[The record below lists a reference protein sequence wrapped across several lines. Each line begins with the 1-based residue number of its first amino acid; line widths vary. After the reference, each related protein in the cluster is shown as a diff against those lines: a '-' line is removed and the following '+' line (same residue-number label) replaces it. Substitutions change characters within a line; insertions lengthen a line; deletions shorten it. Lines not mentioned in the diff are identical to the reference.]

1 MQVTPDSL
9 KKMIGKKTSSLAFA
23 WLADLERQMG
33 KLDDALN
40 TVNKGLS
47 NLYNYQP
54 ALLVRSLIY
63 FDLERFEEV
72 IESCEQILKKDPF
85 CIAAWRQKGEAHHQ
99 LNQVNERNHAY
110 QMVHDMDPLDPF
122 WKEEYAY
129 ITADEAPSF
138 TEENADEL
146 LETSSDKDAEMNL
159 TTTEEELESNTEVS
173 DPVAEDPFSDLA
185 MILNLEDAAEEDS
198 SVHALEGSLDS
209 VMEGLA
215 TVEDSEP
222 ETLEDNAISGEDLS
236 FAFSSI
242 FGIEEDT
249 SNDKNASP
257 FAQSE
262 VSPLED
268 FEEKQKD
275 DLKQDSNRVDEDTA
289 QSLDTAF
296 DSIFGEDELPEEG
309 VDFTLSDDAPTF
321 EKSAEPL
328 DMSLSE
334 EDLDLS
340 LSDDVPTF
348 EKSAEPLDVS
358 LSEEDLDL
366 TLSDDAP
373 TFEKSAEPLDVS
385 LSEGDLDLS
394 LSNDAPTFEKS
405 AEPLDVS
412 LSEEDL
418 DLTLSDDAPT
428 FEKSAESLDV
438 SLSEGDLDL
447 SLSDDAPAFEKSAE
461 PLDVNLSEEDLD
473 LSLSDDAPAFEKSA
487 EPLDVSLSEEDLD
500 LSLSDDAP
508 TFEKSAEPLDVNL
521 SEEDLDFSLSDDAP
535 AFEKSAEP
543 LDVSLSE
550 GDLDLSLSDDAPTFE
565 KSAEPLEDESE
576 DDSLESEISSS
587 FASLFGEEDEDLE
600 VLEEELKST
609 KDLNLETPSNQEV
622 KVEGQEVNSVDIQE
636 EVSGAFDSLFDL
648 SEDEDLEESME
659 RDAVDF
665 LMSGDSDDEISA
677 ALIENPDSSLEDS
690 ASDIDEKL
698 KTKTLAEIHV
708 EQGLY
713 SKALAIYKDLLDKNP
728 GDKDLETRILEVEK
742 LVNEKYGEN

>member
-340 LSDDVPTF
+340 LSDDAPTF

-358 LSEEDLDL
+358 LSEEDLDF

-385 LSEGDLDLS
+385 LSEGDLDF
-394 LSNDAPTFEKS
+394 T
-405 AEPLDVS
+405 
-412 LSEEDL
+412 
-418 DLTLSDDAPT
+418 
-428 FEKSAESLDV
+428 
-438 SLSEGDLDL
+438 
-447 SLSDDAPAFEKSAE
+447 LSDDAPAFKKSAE

-473 LSLSDDAPAFEKSA
+473 LSLSDDAPA
-487 EPLDVSLSEEDLD
+487 
-500 LSLSDDAP
+500 
-508 TFEKSAEPLDVNL
+508 
-521 SEEDLDFSLSDDAP
+521 
-535 AFEKSAEP
+535 
-543 LDVSLSE
+543 
-550 GDLDLSLSDDAPTFE
+550 FE

-609 KDLNLETPSNQEV
+609 
-622 KVEGQEVNSVDIQE
+622 
-636 EVSGAFDSLFDL
+636 
-648 SEDEDLEESME
+648 
-659 RDAVDF
+659 
-665 LMSGDSDDEISA
+665 
-677 ALIENPDSSLEDS
+677 
-690 ASDIDEKL
+690 
-698 KTKTLAEIHV
+698 
-708 EQGLY
+708 
-713 SKALAIYKDLLDKNP
+713 
-728 GDKDLETRILEVEK
+728 
-742 LVNEKYGEN
+742 

>member
-358 LSEEDLDL
+358 LSE
-366 TLSDDAP
+366 
-373 TFEKSAEPLDVS
+373 
-385 LSEGDLDLS
+385 
-394 LSNDAPTFEKS
+394 
-405 AEPLDVS
+405 
-412 LSEEDL
+412 
-418 DLTLSDDAPT
+418 
-428 FEKSAESLDV
+428 
-438 SLSEGDLDL
+438 GDLDL
-447 SLSDDAPAFEKSAE
+447 SLSDDAPT
-461 PLDVNLSEEDLD
+461 
-473 LSLSDDAPAFEKSA
+473 FEKSA

-508 TFEKSAEPLDVNL
+508 TFEKSAEPLDVSL
-521 SEEDLDFSLSDDAP
+521 SEEDLDFTLSDDAP
-535 AFEKSAEP
+535 TFEKSAEP

-550 GDLDLSLSDDAPTFE
+550 GDLDFTLSDDAPAFKKSAEPLDVNLSEEDLDLSLSDDAPAFE

>member
-328 DMSLSE
+328 D
-334 EDLDLS
+334 
-340 LSDDVPTF
+340 
-348 EKSAEPLDVS
+348 
-358 LSEEDLDL
+358 
-366 TLSDDAP
+366 
-373 TFEKSAEPLDVS
+373 
-385 LSEGDLDLS
+385 
-394 LSNDAPTFEKS
+394 
-405 AEPLDVS
+405 
-412 LSEEDL
+412 
-418 DLTLSDDAPT
+418 
-428 FEKSAESLDV
+428 
-438 SLSEGDLDL
+438 
-447 SLSDDAPAFEKSAE
+447 
-461 PLDVNLSEEDLD
+461 
-473 LSLSDDAPAFEKSA
+473 
-487 EPLDVSLSEEDLD
+487 VSLSEEDLD

-508 TFEKSAEPLDVNL
+508 TFEKSAEPLDVSL
-521 SEEDLDFSLSDDAP
+521 SEEDLDLSLSDDAP
-535 AFEKSAEP
+535 TFEKSAEP

>member
-309 VDFTLSDDAPTF
+309 EDFTLSDD
-321 EKSAEPL
+321 
-328 DMSLSE
+328 
-334 EDLDLS
+334 
-340 LSDDVPTF
+340 V
-348 EKSAEPLDVS
+348 
-358 LSEEDLDL
+358 
-366 TLSDDAP
+366 P

-394 LSNDAPTFEKS
+394 
-405 AEPLDVS
+405 
-412 LSEEDL
+412 
-418 DLTLSDDAPT
+418 LSDDAPT

-447 SLSDDAPAFEKSAE
+447 SLSDDAPTFEKSAEPLDVSLSEGDLDLSLSDDAPTFEKSAE

-487 EPLDVSLSEEDLD
+487 EPLDVNLSEGDLDLSLSDDAPAFEKSAESLDVSLSEGDLD

-508 TFEKSAEPLDVNL
+508 T
-521 SEEDLDFSLSDDAP
+521 
-535 AFEKSAEP
+535 FEKSAEP

-550 GDLDLSLSDDAPTFE
+550 GDLDLSLSDDAPAFK

>member
-328 DMSLSE
+328 DVSLSE
-334 EDLDLS
+334 GDLDLS
-340 LSDDVPTF
+340 LSDDAPTF
-348 EKSAEPLDVS
+348 EKSAESLDVS
-358 LSEEDLDL
+358 LSEGDLDL
-366 TLSDDAP
+366 SLSDDAP

-394 LSNDAPTFEKS
+394 LSN
-405 AEPLDVS
+405 
-412 LSEEDL
+412 
-418 DLTLSDDAPT
+418 DAPT

-473 LSLSDDAPAFEKSA
+473 LSLSDDAPTFEKSA

>member
-385 LSEGDLDLS
+385 LSEGGLDLS

-461 PLDVNLSEEDLD
+461 PLDV
-473 LSLSDDAPAFEKSA
+473 
-487 EPLDVSLSEEDLD
+487 SLSEE
-500 LSLSDDAP
+500 
-508 TFEKSAEPLDVNL
+508 
-521 SEEDLDFSLSDDAP
+521 
-535 AFEKSAEP
+535 
-543 LDVSLSE
+543 
-550 GDLDLSLSDDAPTFE
+550 DLDLSLSDDAPTFE

>member
-348 EKSAEPLDVS
+348 EKSAEPL
-358 LSEEDLDL
+358 
-366 TLSDDAP
+366 
-373 TFEKSAEPLDVS
+373 
-385 LSEGDLDLS
+385 
-394 LSNDAPTFEKS
+394 
-405 AEPLDVS
+405 
-412 LSEEDL
+412 
-418 DLTLSDDAPT
+418 
-428 FEKSAESLDV
+428 
-438 SLSEGDLDL
+438 
-447 SLSDDAPAFEKSAE
+447 
-461 PLDVNLSEEDLD
+461 
-473 LSLSDDAPAFEKSA
+473 
-487 EPLDVSLSEEDLD
+487 
-500 LSLSDDAP
+500 
-508 TFEKSAEPLDVNL
+508 
-521 SEEDLDFSLSDDAP
+521 
-535 AFEKSAEP
+535 
-543 LDVSLSE
+543 
-550 GDLDLSLSDDAPTFE
+550 
-565 KSAEPLEDESE
+565 EDESE

>member
-358 LSEEDLDL
+358 LSE
-366 TLSDDAP
+366 
-373 TFEKSAEPLDVS
+373 
-385 LSEGDLDLS
+385 
-394 LSNDAPTFEKS
+394 
-405 AEPLDVS
+405 
-412 LSEEDL
+412 
-418 DLTLSDDAPT
+418 
-428 FEKSAESLDV
+428 
-438 SLSEGDLDL
+438 GDLDL
-447 SLSDDAPAFEKSAE
+447 SLSDDAP
-461 PLDVNLSEEDLD
+461 
-473 LSLSDDAPAFEKSA
+473 
-487 EPLDVSLSEEDLD
+487 
-500 LSLSDDAP
+500 
-508 TFEKSAEPLDVNL
+508 T
-521 SEEDLDFSLSDDAP
+521 
-535 AFEKSAEP
+535 FEKSAEP

>member
-358 LSEEDLDL
+358 LSEGDLDL
-366 TLSDDAP
+366 SLSDDAP

-385 LSEGDLDLS
+385 LSEG
-394 LSNDAPTFEKS
+394 
-405 AEPLDVS
+405 
-412 LSEEDL
+412 
-418 DLTLSDDAPT
+418 
-428 FEKSAESLDV
+428 
-438 SLSEGDLDL
+438 
-447 SLSDDAPAFEKSAE
+447 
-461 PLDVNLSEEDLD
+461 
-473 LSLSDDAPAFEKSA
+473 
-487 EPLDVSLSEEDLD
+487 DLD

-521 SEEDLDFSLSDDAP
+521 SEEDLDFT
-535 AFEKSAEP
+535 
-543 LDVSLSE
+543 
-550 GDLDLSLSDDAPTFE
+550 LSDDAPTFE

>member
-1 MQVTPDSL
+1 
-9 KKMIGKKTSSLAFA
+9 
-23 WLADLERQMG
+23 
-33 KLDDALN
+33 
-40 TVNKGLS
+40 
-47 NLYNYQP
+47 
-54 ALLVRSLIY
+54 
-63 FDLERFEEV
+63 
-72 IESCEQILKKDPF
+72 
-85 CIAAWRQKGEAHHQ
+85 
-99 LNQVNERNHAY
+99 
-110 QMVHDMDPLDPF
+110 MVHDMDPLDPF

-198 SVHALEGSLDS
+198 SVHALENSLDS

-309 VDFTLSDDAPTF
+309 VDFTLSDD
-321 EKSAEPL
+321 
-328 DMSLSE
+328 
-334 EDLDLS
+334 
-340 LSDDVPTF
+340 V
-348 EKSAEPLDVS
+348 
-358 LSEEDLDL
+358 
-366 TLSDDAP
+366 P

-394 LSNDAPTFEKS
+394 
-405 AEPLDVS
+405 
-412 LSEEDL
+412 
-418 DLTLSDDAPT
+418 LSDDAPT

-447 SLSDDAPAFEKSAE
+447 SLSDDAPTFDKSGE
-461 PLDVNLSEEDLD
+461 FLDVNLSEEDLD
-473 LSLSDDAPAFEKSA
+473 LSLSDD
-487 EPLDVSLSEEDLD
+487 V
-500 LSLSDDAP
+500 P
-508 TFEKSAEPLDVNL
+508 T
-521 SEEDLDFSLSDDAP
+521 
-535 AFEKSAEP
+535 FEKSAEP

-550 GDLDLSLSDDAPTFE
+550 GDLDLSLSDDAPAFEKSAESLDVSLSEGDLDLSLSDDAPTFE
-565 KSAEPLEDESE
+565 KSAEPLDVSLSEGDLDLSLSDDAPAFKKSAEPLEDESE

>member
-358 LSEEDLDL
+358 LSE
-366 TLSDDAP
+366 
-373 TFEKSAEPLDVS
+373 
-385 LSEGDLDLS
+385 G
-394 LSNDAPTFEKS
+394 
-405 AEPLDVS
+405 
-412 LSEEDL
+412 
-418 DLTLSDDAPT
+418 
-428 FEKSAESLDV
+428 
-438 SLSEGDLDL
+438 
-447 SLSDDAPAFEKSAE
+447 
-461 PLDVNLSEEDLD
+461 
-473 LSLSDDAPAFEKSA
+473 
-487 EPLDVSLSEEDLD
+487 DLD

-508 TFEKSAEPLDVNL
+508 TFEKSAE
-521 SEEDLDFSLSDDAP
+521 S
-535 AFEKSAEP
+535 